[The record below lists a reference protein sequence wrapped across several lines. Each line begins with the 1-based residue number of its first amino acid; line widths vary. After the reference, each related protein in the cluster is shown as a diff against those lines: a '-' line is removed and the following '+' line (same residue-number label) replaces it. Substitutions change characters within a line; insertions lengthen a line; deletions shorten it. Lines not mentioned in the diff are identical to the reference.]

1 MLTLSIYRLNIP
13 MNISSEILN
22 LIKNRRNTKRFNDKD
37 ISKSNIETILES
49 GTWAPNH
56 RNTEPWRFVVVSK
69 FSKVREKIANELI
82 KLQESKSDTPLSQEQ
97 KRNLVNHVNSAPC
110 YIYVFS
116 IPGENPEITEEN
128 YGAVCCAIQNM
139 QLTATSMG
147 LGIGWSTG
155 KMAKIKNLHSIL
167 NVAQEFKIV
176 GVLTLGYPQ
185 DNSEKSRE
193 DFNKITKWL

>member
-1 MLTLSIYRLNIP
+1 MKHQDLL
-13 MNISSEILN
+13 EI
-22 LIKNRRNTKRFNDKD
+22 IKNRRNTKQFSEKEVDNAD
-37 ISKSNIETILES
+37 IKVIIES
-49 GTWAPNH
+49 AVWAPNH
-56 RNTEPWRFVVVSK
+56 RNTEPWRFVIISK
-69 FSKVREKIANELI
+69 FSKVKEKIANELI
-82 KLQESKSDTPLSQEQ
+82 KLQESKSNTPLSEEQ
-97 KRNLVNHVNSAPC
+97 KSNLVNPINSAPC

-139 QLTATSMG
+139 QLAATSMG

-167 NVAQEFKIV
+167 NVDQEFKIV

>member
-1 MLTLSIYRLNIP
+1 
-13 MNISSEILN
+13 
-22 LIKNRRNTKRFNDKD
+22 
-37 ISKSNIETILES
+37 
-49 GTWAPNH
+49 
-56 RNTEPWRFVVVSK
+56 
-69 FSKVREKIANELI
+69 
-82 KLQESKSDTPLSQEQ
+82 
-97 KRNLVNHVNSAPC
+97 
-110 YIYVFS
+110 
-116 IPGENPEITEEN
+116 
-128 YGAVCCAIQNM
+128 M

>member
-1 MLTLSIYRLNIP
+1 MDT
-13 MNISSEILN
+13 EILN
-22 LIKNRRNTKRFNDKD
+22 LIKNRRNTKRFTDKN
-37 ISKSNIETILES
+37 ISKADIETILES

-56 RNTEPWRFVVVSK
+56 RNTEPWRFVIVSK
-69 FSKVREKIANELI
+69 FSKIKEKISNQLVS
-82 KLQESKSDTPLSQEQ
+82 LQESKSSTPLSQEQ
-97 KRNLVNHVNSAPC
+97 KTTLINTVNSAPC

-116 IPGENPEITEEN
+116 TPGETAEITEEN

-167 NVAQEFKIV
+167 NIDQTFKIV
-176 GVLTLGYPQ
+176 GVLTLGYPKE
-185 DNSEKSRE
+185 NSEKTRE

>member
-1 MLTLSIYRLNIP
+1 
-13 MNISSEILN
+13 MNTEILN
-22 LIKNRRNTKRFNDKD
+22 LIKNRRNTKRFTDKN
-37 ISKSNIETILES
+37 ISKTDIETILES

-69 FSKVREKIANELI
+69 FSKIKEKISTQLVS
-82 KLQESKSDTPLSQEQ
+82 LQESKSSTPLSQEQ
-97 KRNLVNHVNSAPC
+97 KTTLINTVNSAPC

-116 IPGENPEITEEN
+116 TPGETAEITEEN

-139 QLTATSMG
+139 QLTATSIG

-167 NVAQEFKIV
+167 NVDQRFKLA
-176 GVLTLGYPQ
+176 GVLTLGYPKE
-185 DNSEKSRE
+185 NIEKTRE

>member
-1 MLTLSIYRLNIP
+1 MLTLNIYRLNIP

-82 KLQESKSDTPLSQEQ
+82 KLQESKSDTPLSKEQ
-97 KRNLVNHVNSAPC
+97 KTNLVNPVNSAPC

>member
-1 MLTLSIYRLNIP
+1 MDT
-13 MNISSEILN
+13 EILN
-22 LIKNRRNTKRFNDKD
+22 LIKNRRNTKRFTDKN
-37 ISKSNIETILES
+37 ISKADIETILES

-56 RNTEPWRFVVVSK
+56 RNTEPWRFVIVSK
-69 FSKVREKIANELI
+69 FSKI
-82 KLQESKSDTPLSQEQ
+82 KETISKQLVSLQESKSSTPLSQEQ
-97 KRNLVNHVNSAPC
+97 KTTLINTVNSAPC

-116 IPGENPEITEEN
+116 TPGETPEITEEN

-167 NVAQEFKIV
+167 NIDQTFKIV
-176 GVLTLGYPQ
+176 GVLTLGYPKE
-185 DNSEKSRE
+185 NSEKTRE